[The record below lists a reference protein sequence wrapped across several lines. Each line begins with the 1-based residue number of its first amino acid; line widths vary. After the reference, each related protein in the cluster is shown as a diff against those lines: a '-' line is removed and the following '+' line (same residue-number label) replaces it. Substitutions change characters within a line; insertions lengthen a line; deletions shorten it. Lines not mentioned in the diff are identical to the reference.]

1 MRSLGIDIGGT
12 SVKVALRDGA
22 LTNTARSE
30 QYRCPD
36 RASLID
42 ALRGAIGLIDSS
54 IDSSVPLGLCLP
66 GRLNESETAIERS
79 LNLPCLEGW
88 LFDDLL
94 RSVLG
99 FRPACFRVVSDMCA
113 TTHEIV
119 RSQGLEGRVAVLA
132 IGTGVGLGVYEHGQ
146 MCSIGSRG
154 IGHIGQIDVGRIGEA
169 DVVGRD
175 GSLNTLESYVGLPA
189 LRSRLGGAN
198 EEELLRFM
206 GSLPSEDPALR
217 ALVHAMRV
225 VHAIY
230 VPDAIV
236 LAGGVGLALQPSGE
250 AIRDRVNE
258 GLTSLANPNWS
269 LGFADSL
276 YHAAS
281 GAAMLAFD

>member
-12 SVKVALRDGA
+12 SIKVALRDGA
-22 LTNTARSE
+22 LMNTSRSE
-30 QYRCPD
+30 QYRYPD
-36 RASLID
+36 RSSLID
-42 ALRGAIGLIDSS
+42 ALRSALSLIDSS
-54 IDSSVPLGLCLP
+54 IDSSVPLGICLP
-66 GRLNESETAIERS
+66 GRLNESETAVERS

-99 FRPACFRVVSDMCA
+99 FIPTSFRVVSDVHA
-113 TTHEIV
+113 TTHDIV
-119 RSQGLEGRVAVLA
+119 RAQGLEGRVAVLA

-154 IGHIGQIDVGRIGEA
+154 TGHIGQIDVGRIGEA
-169 DVVGRD
+169 DVVGPD
-175 GSLNTLESYVGLPA
+175 GALNTLESYIGLPA
-189 LRSRLGGAN
+189 WRSRLGDTS
-198 EEELLRFM
+198 EEELLRCM
-206 GSLPSEDPALR
+206 KSLPPEDPSLR

-225 VHAIY
+225 MHAIY
-230 VPDAIV
+230 VPDTIV

-258 GLTSLANPNWS
+258 GLTTLANPSWS
-269 LGFADSL
+269 LVFADSL

-281 GAAMLAFD
+281 GAAMLALD